1 MECFGLSSQ
10 VDRLKTLNGELSC
23 GTTAVVALVY
33 GGRLFVANVGERRA
47 LLCRTDKDGVLRVLQ
62 LSVDHNLSNEDELL
76 RLQQLGLDIE
86 RMKLGEQSYFY
97 CSPHNFYAMSDFC
110 HCSSNFQST
119 G

>member
-1 MECFGLSSQ
+1 MESFDFASQ

-33 GGRLFVANVGERRA
+33 GGRLFVANVGESRA

-76 RLQQLGLDIE
+76 RLQQIGLDID
-86 RMKLGEQSYFY
+86 RMKQGERSYMH
-97 CSPHNFYAMSDFC
+97 S
-110 HCSSNFQST
+110 
-119 G
+119 